1 MPMVMKKTNKTQGQ
15 GLGQCSEVARAPSL
29 YTSDCSS
36 FLPLTGT
43 PHTLLPV
50 TFTHSVPLPGMLS
63 SLCLVAPTHHCL
75 ESSYS
80 CLRTLLRHHFL
91 SSPPSPTPPPQAAS
105 GAQPL
110 CFPSVLCQPQP
121 WHLNLYT
128 RLSVFLFSLPKALHS
143 SIRVR
148 TGSSITNEKHGFLFH
163 LSQWYVASFLSH
175 KWALMNVY

>member
-36 FLPLTGT
+36 SLPLTGT

-91 SSPPSPTPPPQAAS
+91 SSPPSLPHLRQLQVLNPCAFPVFCVNPSHGILTYTLGSLFSCSPSPRHCTPP
-105 GAQPL
+105 
-110 CFPSVLCQPQP
+110 
-121 WHLNLYT
+121 
-128 RLSVFLFSLPKALHS
+128 
-143 SIRVR
+143 
-148 TGSSITNEKHGFLFH
+148 
-163 LSQWYVASFLSH
+163 
-175 KWALMNVY
+175 